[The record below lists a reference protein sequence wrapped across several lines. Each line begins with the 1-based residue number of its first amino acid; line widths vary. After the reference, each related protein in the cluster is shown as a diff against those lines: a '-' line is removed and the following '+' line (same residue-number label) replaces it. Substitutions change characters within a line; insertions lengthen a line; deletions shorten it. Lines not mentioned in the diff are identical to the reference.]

1 MVERRYGK
9 RRELCLI
16 NSSCYRCWESVQ
28 YVCTTNLTSVL
39 SFDKFVSWFTSHFTP
54 KYFWS
59 CVFFLQEEA
68 RWMHPPETGDAAPM
82 FPGTGLWLHRKDLL
96 SSLSFPE
103 SGWFCCRFF
112 GFYGESKR
120 SDHRVRASHQTAKT
134 KQWFYDKYM
143 LLFVIVINYV
153 NFHCLFSF
161 KSCVVFDFYK
171 IYWRFKHFEHRVYW
185 FICCLFLAVFEHK
198 MHGAGSNFRSS
209 CLFVF

>member
-59 CVFFLQEEA
+59 CVFFFKKKRGECTHQKQVMLRPCFQVQVFGCIGRTCLVPYRFLKVGGFVA
-68 RWMHPPETGDAAPM
+68 V
-82 FPGTGLWLHRKDLL
+82 
-96 SSLSFPE
+96 
-103 SGWFCCRFF
+103 FF

-120 SDHRVRASHQTAKT
+120 SDHRVRVSHQTAKT

-143 LLFVIVINYV
+143 LLFVFVINYV

-185 FICCLFLAVFEHK
+185 FICCLLLAVFEHK